1 MYPDYEKNKLI
12 DDWAL
17 SHVANENLL
26 SSFGFSH
33 NNIDNIKLSN
43 QVEIYIN
50 NTKYTRHC
58 QLLQD
63 IERNLYLKFKTISAA
78 IEEYMVPQI
87 FYKSEQFKCLS
98 CGVYFF
104 KSENVESC
112 CSMRNNIV
120 EIYDASIYKIC
131 FLNIDNYSTQHH
143 NSKEEFA
150 ITHFSSIVDTMML
163 GDPI

>member
-104 KSENVESC
+104 KSEN
-112 CSMRNNIV
+112 
-120 EIYDASIYKIC
+120 K
-131 FLNIDNYSTQHH
+131 
-143 NSKEEFA
+143 
-150 ITHFSSIVDTMML
+150 
-163 GDPI
+163 